1 MVFDNIIIGNS
12 LFVNVV
18 LCFFSLLIIVSIL
31 NYVNPVMK
39 EGATGSCDLDN
50 DPTYLAK
57 VNAANIKAMKDDIGE
72 VKKLKEDIDILTELV
87 GNNSTSIKKMGEA
100 LQEKSSEL
108 TGGLDPESGDELPS
122 VTGME

>member
-1 MVFDNIIIGNS
+1 
-12 LFVNVV
+12 
-18 LCFFSLLIIVSIL
+18 
-31 NYVNPVMK
+31 MK